1 MPVVKVNGVG
11 SVGVNKDLSTAEMPI
26 QAWSDALNIRFLD
39 GYALQF
45 YGHSQVYGTP
55 SETPQHIIPVNIGAN
70 RYWIYA
76 TATKTYC
83 VTVSGGVG
91 VETDITH
98 VTPRA
103 GVVNQWTSTVLSGI
117 PILNTGDT
125 ATVPMSWDLNTANKF
140 VNLANWPANTYCKS
154 LRAFKNSL
162 VALNVSK
169 SGTQYPYMVK
179 WSHPAD
185 PGSVPSSW
193 DPADAT
199 KDAGELDLA
208 EGGDY
213 IQDGL
218 QLRDSFIIYKEASVW
233 RMDYTG
239 GPFVYRFS
247 KVLGISGALNRNC
260 ITEID
265 GQHLVLTGS
274 DVMVHDGQSAT
285 SVLDKFTRRWLFQN
299 IDATY
304 SNLCFVARNPFFNEV
319 WICFPFIGATSCN
332 RAMIWNYKDNTVSFR
347 SLPNVNHMAFGP
359 VDDSLSNAWSSDSAP
374 WGSDLSKWNGNEFV
388 PSTTRL
394 LAASADTKL
403 FLMDASAA
411 FDSALPDAYL
421 ERRGLTFDDPE
432 SMKLVKGIRARIV
445 GETGATV
452 LIYVGSSNDPYDD
465 PVYGA
470 AMTHTIGETLQAD
483 CYVTGRYIAVKFA
496 TGSAYSWRV
505 DSYSFI
511 VETAGAY

>member
-1 MPVVKVNGVG
+1 MPLVKIGGVG
-11 SVGVNKDLSTAEMPI
+11 TVGVNRDLSSAELPPN
-26 QAWSDALNIRFLD
+26 AWTDALNIRFLD
-39 GYALQF
+39 GYANQF
-45 YGHSQVYGTP
+45 YGHAQVYGTP
-55 SETPQHIIPVNIGAN
+55 SATPQHLVPVNIGGA
-70 RYWIYA
+70 RYWIYT
-76 TATKTYC
+76 TAAKTYA
-83 VTVSGGVG
+83 VTVTGGVG

-125 ATVPMSWDLNTANKF
+125 TTVPMTWDLNTANKF

-154 LRAFKNSL
+154 LKAFKNSL
-162 VALNVSK
+162 IALNVSK

-193 DPADAT
+193 DQTDAT

-274 DVMVHDGQSAT
+274 DVMVHDGQSAS

-299 IDATY
+299 IDTTY
-304 SNLCFVARNPFFNEV
+304 IGRCFVARNPFFNEV
-319 WICFPFIGATSCN
+319 WVCFPSLGATSCD
-332 RAMIWNYKDNTVSFR
+332 RAMIWNYRDNTVSFR
-347 SLPNVNHMAFGP
+347 SLPNVNHLSFGP
-359 VDDSLSNAWSSDSAP
+359 VDNGLNDSWSSDSAP
-374 WGSDLSKWNGNEFV
+374 WDSDLTLWNGPDYV

-403 FLMDASAA
+403 FLMDASAS
-411 FDSALPDAYL
+411 FDGALPSAYI
-421 ERRGLTFDDPE
+421 ERRGLSFDNIE
-432 SMKLVKGIRARIV
+432 KLKLVKGIRAQI
-445 GETGATV
+445 TGNTGDTV
-452 LIYVGSSNDPYDD
+452 LIYVGSSDDPYED
-465 PVYGA
+465 PTYGD
-470 AMTHTIGETLQAD
+470 AMTFTIGSTTQVD
-483 CYVTGRYIAVKFA
+483 CFVTGRYIAVKFA
-496 TGSAYSWRV
+496 TGTAFNWRL
-505 DSYSFI
+505 DSYSI
-511 VETAGAY
+511 MVDTAGAY